1 MLNCCFSTTSKL
13 FVPLCS
19 VYSRLY
25 GLADGPPLHG
35 GLAPQLL
42 HLGAGARGHG
52 TGSQLQGGMVDSEID
67 ASVNIQN
74 MKYLFRYSLYS
85 AEEAATEHCERA
97 IL

>member
-13 FVPLCS
+13 HLPLCS

-42 HLGAGARGHG
+42 NLGTRACGHG

-67 ASVNIQN
+67 TSVNIHDS
-74 MKYLFRYSLYS
+74 KYEISTF
-85 AEEAATEHCERA
+85 
-97 IL
+97 

>member
-67 ASVNIQN
+67 TSVNIHDS
-74 MKYLFRYSLYS
+74 KYEISTF
-85 AEEAATEHCERA
+85 
-97 IL
+97 